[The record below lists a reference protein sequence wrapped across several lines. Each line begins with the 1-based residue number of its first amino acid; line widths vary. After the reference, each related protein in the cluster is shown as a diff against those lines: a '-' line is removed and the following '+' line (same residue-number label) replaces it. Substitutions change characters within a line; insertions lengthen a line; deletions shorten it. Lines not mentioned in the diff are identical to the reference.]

1 MIAALLTKL
10 LTGPLVSAV
19 LDVFERAQKAK
30 MDRTAIETELR
41 RVVAEQIAKVAATE
55 ITARRDVIIA
65 ELKGEGWLQ
74 RNWRPLVATSFAAVL
89 LFYAIILPIAVDW
102 FGAPPVRVGDKL
114 LGWIMQTVM
123 IALGGYIGGR
133 TLEKMT
139 RFLGGRSR
147 R

>member
-30 MDRTAIETELR
+30 MNRAAIEAELR
-41 RVVAEQIAKVAATE
+41 RVMAERIARVAATE

-65 ELKGEGWLQ
+65 ELRGESWLQ
-74 RNWRPLVATSFAAVL
+74 RNWRPLVAISFAAVL
-89 LFYAIILPIAVDW
+89 LFYAIILPVAVDW

-133 TLEKMT
+133 TVEKVA
-139 RFLGGRSR
+139 RVLCER
-147 R
+147 RR

>member
-19 LDVFERAQKAK
+19 IDVFERARKAK
-30 MDRTAIETELR
+30 MNRAAIEAELR
-41 RVVAEQIAKVAATE
+41 RVMAERIARVAATE

-65 ELKGEGWLQ
+65 ELKGESWLQ
-74 RNWRPLVATSFAAVL
+74 RNWRPLVAISFAAVL
-89 LFYAIILPIAVDW
+89 LFYAIILPVAVDW
-102 FGAPPVRVGDKL
+102 FGAPPVRVGDRL

-133 TLEKMT
+133 TVEKVARLM
-139 RFLGGRSR
+139 R